1 MQEVNASI
9 VFMETNQTTLENIED
24 LDQVK
29 VIGEIISV
37 SGDKAVVDFGFQML
51 EVPLCFLLPQ

>member
-1 MQEVNASI
+1 MQKVNEAI
-9 VFMETNQTTLENIED
+9 QTVQNVED

-29 VIGEIISV
+29 IIGEIISV

-51 EVPLCFLLPQ
+51 EVPLSFLLPQ

>member
-1 MQEVNASI
+1 MQKVNEAI
-9 VFMETNQTTLENIED
+9 QTFQNVED

-29 VIGEIISV
+29 IIGEIISV

-51 EVPLCFLLPQ
+51 EVPLFLLLPQ